1 MINKKQSLKH
11 KSIKN
16 KSIKKKVNK
25 INKTKNNKNKKK
37 NKNNKNNNLNTIHTN
52 VDIKKPI
59 IKLQCNYKEIDFQK
73 IKKTMLP
80 EKIAIFMIGSPGSG
94 KSTIKELFVKS
105 IHKTMED
112 FINLDPD
119 YIMSQLPNYQNLIK
133 SDETKSK
140 AAEQCYN
147 SSYII
152 NDVLYTMAQNQ
163 NYNIILDGTGKE
175 YKWTSGQ
182 IENLYYLGYTIYIC
196 IVIVDDVNISIK
208 RAQKR
213 GLETGRIIMP
223 SNIIKINEQIN
234 KIIPLYKSN
243 KRAKTII
250 IYNNTKK
257 PNIIY
262 HKIKK

>member
-1 MINKKQSLKH
+1 MSKTKKNISSK
-11 KSIKN
+11 KSIKP
-16 KSIKKKVNK
+16 IKCTFNDTDL
-25 INKTKNNKNKKK
+25 I
-37 NKNNKNNNLNTIHTN
+37 
-52 VDIKKPI
+52 
-59 IKLQCNYKEIDFQK
+59 K
-73 IKKTMLP
+73 IKKQMIP

-94 KSTIKELFVKS
+94 KTTLKEYFVKS
-105 IHKTMED
+105 INKTMKD

-119 YIMSQLPNYQNLIK
+119 YIMTQLPKYQQLQK
-133 SDETKSK
+133 AKETKTQS
-140 AAEQCYN
+140 AAQCYN
-147 SSYII
+147 SSYVI

-182 IENLYYLGYTIYIC
+182 IENLYYLGYTIPNC

-213 GLETGRIIMP
+213 GLETGRVITP
-223 SNIIKINEQIN
+223 SNIIKINDQIN
-234 KIIPLYKSN
+234 NIIPLYKSN
-243 KRAKTII
+243 KRAKHII
-250 IYNNTKK
+250 IYNNTNK